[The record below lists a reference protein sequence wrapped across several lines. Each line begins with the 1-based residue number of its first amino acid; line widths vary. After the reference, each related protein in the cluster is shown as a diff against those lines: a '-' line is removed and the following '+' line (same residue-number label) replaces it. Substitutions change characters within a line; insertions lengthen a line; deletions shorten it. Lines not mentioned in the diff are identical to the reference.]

1 MNSSISPWPLKASPP
16 SPSRSAPQKSV
27 LSTFHLIK
35 SEPTDD
41 AVTQDQPDHV
51 QADLHRLPEVPR
63 NLRFA
68 EPAPVMTGP
77 LDHPR
82 AEELR
87 DDDGLRQRVGT
98 ADGKPRPD
106 QRGGT
111 TAEKTHRAPAV
122 GDRRRVEQ
130 KNREL
135 RDDPV
140 AVPEEQPHVGA
151 VPDELRRGPRTQHHV
166 EVVRVYKQFE
176 DVPARERAVRLGE
189 HDVIA
194 PPLRQPPPHPPTR

>member
-51 QADLHRLPEVPR
+51 QADLHRLPETSGDR
-63 NLRFA
+63 RFA
-68 EPAPVMTGP
+68 EPAAVMNGH
-77 LDHPR
+77 LDHPQ

-87 DDDGLRQRVGT
+87 DGPRLRQQVG
-98 ADGKPRPD
+98 ASDRQARHDPF
-106 QRGGT
+106 GGT
-111 TAEKTHRAPAV
+111 TAEKAHRAPAV

-140 AVPEEQPHVGA
+140 AVP
-151 VPDELRRGPRTQHHV
+151 
-166 EVVRVYKQFE
+166 
-176 DVPARERAVRLGE
+176 
-189 HDVIA
+189 
-194 PPLRQPPPHPPTR
+194 